1 MEFHPVKT
9 VSEYE
14 QFIEKNSMMSDDVL
28 DLAKG
33 NMAFKGFCEI
43 CGSETF
49 FLIDHTF
56 DHLSLDVTRKI
67 NRLYFRET
75 FHCQRCG
82 LNNRM
87 RAAFSFL
94 QRLPLGKIYITEQQG
109 RFFQQLQARYA
120 DAQGSEYLP
129 DVAFGSSRGG
139 IRSEDCTQL
148 TFSDASFNSIISQ
161 DVLEHVE
168 NYEAALR
175 EFHRVLKPEGHLL
188 CSVPSVLHSWGHW
201 ERVKTLNGKL
211 HYFCPP
217 EYHGN
222 PIANTGALCYRYFGM
237 SFLQDLRDADF
248 RDATCYL
255 YNDLPHGHFGIGSI
269 FLAQK

>member
-9 VSEYE
+9 TSEYQ
-14 QFIEKNSMMSDDVL
+14 QFIENNSMMSDDIL
-28 DLAKG
+28 DHVKG

-43 CGSETF
+43 CGSASI
-49 FLIDHTF
+49 FLIDNTF
-56 DHLSLDVTRKI
+56 NHLSLDVTRKT

-87 RAAFSFL
+87 RAALSFL
-94 QRLPLGKIYITEQQG
+94 QRLPLGKIYITEQHG
-109 RFFQQLQARYA
+109 RFFQLLQARHP

-129 DVAFGSSRGG
+129 DVALGSSRGG
-139 IRSEDCTQL
+139 IRSEDCTRL
-148 TFSDASFNSIISQ
+148 TFPDASFNSVISQ

-168 NYEAALR
+168 DYQAALR
-175 EFHRVLKPEGHLL
+175 HFYRVLQPEGHLI

-201 ERVKTLNGKL
+201 ERAKTLNGKL

-217 EYHGN
+217 EYHGD
-222 PIANTGALCYRYFGM
+222 PIATSGCLCYRYFGM
-237 SFLQDLRDADF
+237 SLLQDMLNVGF
-248 RDATCYL
+248 RDASCYL
-255 YNDLPHGHFGIGSI
+255 YHDPARGHFGIGHI
-269 FLAQK
+269 YLAQK